1 MLSLVVP
8 LGINASHYL
17 LFDHHENPAN
27 KTLQFQN
34 AEADHLICSYPF
46 VTEEFINESIFIRP
60 LENLCST
67 TKPAPTQLK
76 ARLSEVRFPG
86 RAPPVVI

>member
-17 LFDHHENPAN
+17 LFDHHEKHTD
-27 KTLQFQN
+27 KTSQYQN

-60 LENLCST
+60 AEIFLST
-67 TKPAPTQLK
+67 TKPAPTHLK

-86 RAPPVVI
+86 RAPPVVL